1 MNVITFNN
9 IHFKTG
15 LLMDKITYITGYT
28 NYVAPFIISDVL
40 LVGALI
46 CCCFLEGDIGLPKGA
61 ETMKVSDSL
70 LIFAKFKAEIQNRV
84 SKQFSQTSVLSFLS
98 S

>member
-1 MNVITFNN
+1 MNVISFNV
-9 IHFKTG
+9 IRFKTG

-61 ETMKVSDSL
+61 ETMKVSDL
-70 LIFAKFKAEIQNRV
+70 LLFFCKI
-84 SKQFSQTSVLSFLS
+84 S